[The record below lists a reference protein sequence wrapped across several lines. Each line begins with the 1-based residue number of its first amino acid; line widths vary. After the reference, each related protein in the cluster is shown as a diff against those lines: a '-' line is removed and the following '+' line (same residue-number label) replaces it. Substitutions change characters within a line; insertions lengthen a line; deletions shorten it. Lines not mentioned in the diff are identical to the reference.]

1 MTFRKLLLYSR
12 VKIYFFPFFPFS
24 PLFRFEFPMQISSEN
39 FITRSKLSD
48 ENDETWLAIV
58 SLSLS
63 LFLPYRLS
71 FERMNERLERGSLR
85 FSELTFPRHPWN
97 CESIALVT
105 VIIRFVPLTLRDC
118 FIRIILIIDI
128 PSFFFFDINSSNNFK
143 FSVNSEILSLSLSHV
158 ENKTTLTRDDLDLE
172 QNDDKSKSN
181 ESSCLYSCIFFVKL
195 G

>member
-1 MTFRKLLLYSR
+1 MTFMKLLLYSR

-143 FSVNSEILSLSLSHV
+143 FSVNSEILSLSLSSRI
-158 ENKTTLTRDDLDLE
+158 KRR
-172 QNDDKSKSN
+172 
-181 ESSCLYSCIFFVKL
+181 
-195 G
+195 